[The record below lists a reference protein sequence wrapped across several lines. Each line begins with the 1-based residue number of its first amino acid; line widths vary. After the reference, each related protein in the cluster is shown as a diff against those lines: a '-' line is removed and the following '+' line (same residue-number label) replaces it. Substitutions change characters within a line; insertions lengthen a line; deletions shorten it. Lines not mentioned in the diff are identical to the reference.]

1 METID
6 KIKYEAYILFAERGY
21 AGTSMRDIA
30 NKVGIKAASIYSHYK
45 SKEDLYID
53 IFENCIKQY
62 DIGVSLND
70 DYIDIPLEEK
80 MLELLRKQVFFL
92 EKNPHILSFLART
105 IFFPPFELKDRLQ
118 LVIEENKNIS
128 NMKNYYEIYDVLKKN
143 NKIKNTI
150 TIDQFISSFD
160 MCILRYFIGKLGLNY
175 YKEQESIE
183 NIFNFYWEE
192 IKSIN

>member
-92 EKNPHILSFLART
+92 RKIHI
-105 IFFPPFELKDRLQ
+105 
-118 LVIEENKNIS
+118 
-128 NMKNYYEIYDVLKKN
+128 Y
-143 NKIKNTI
+143 
-150 TIDQFISSFD
+150 
-160 MCILRYFIGKLGLNY
+160 
-175 YKEQESIE
+175 
-183 NIFNFYWEE
+183 
-192 IKSIN
+192 